1 MKVDKVAIYNRCSTE
16 EEAQVNALKI
26 QIEESRERAIDL
38 GWEVVDQ
45 YIESESGTSTDKR
58 KEYQRLFNDLSTD
71 KFDIVMIKSVDR
83 LARNTYDW
91 YTFLAELI
99 KNQKRLYMYID
110 NKFYTDQ
117 ENLIT
122 GIKAIIAEDF
132 SRELSKKIKNA
143 HKRRQEKKS
152 GLNITCDIYGW
163 DNVGR
168 DKFIVNE
175 EEAAI
180 VREIFCMAK
189 DKMGRRNIARTLEK
203 RGIVRKNGTPLSETN
218 IRDILNS
225 TKYYGTMVLHK
236 NEVDFNLKK
245 RVKLPPSEWIY
256 IENALPP
263 IITKEFY
270 DEVHRILDER
280 NKRPSAYS
288 SPKDLSKVGKH
299 KLSGKLY
306 CGECGSVYYRFRPKT
321 KSGMTMKMWKCSKAI
336 MQGRGAEDF
345 PNFGCHNRNVYEH
358 NIYDAVERAC
368 RKRYDFIFNS
378 NEGVIDELIS
388 IIKQV
393 ISSDTSEIE
402 LIRLRKQLDKHK
414 QKKNILFDKLM
425 DETIKDY
432 DFKIY
437 NEKLDNEI
445 RNLEDK
451 ISKFD
456 KDGKVMSEY
465 ENRLAKIIESLK
477 DEKLMAEAKT
487 AELIT
492 RIDKIIVYGDKLE
505 ILFDKDKLNSLLKI
519 YGNNL
524 IDYNI
529 DEGYFKL
536 EIDCLDETEFE
547 IKKKNKR
554 QEINESILNAFKNNP
569 KLKLIELYQMIDM
582 GESYINTSIK
592 ILKDEGRLKNVR
604 NGRYDYKWFVVDD
617 KEFRVTKNDNL

>member
-1 MKVDKVAIYNRCSTE
+1 
-16 EEAQVNALKI
+16 
-26 QIEESRERAIDL
+26 
-38 GWEVVDQ
+38 
-45 YIESESGTSTDKR
+45 
-58 KEYQRLFNDLSTD
+58 
-71 KFDIVMIKSVDR
+71 
-83 LARNTYDW
+83 
-91 YTFLAELI
+91 
-99 KNQKRLYMYID
+99 
-110 NKFYTDQ
+110 
-117 ENLIT
+117 
-122 GIKAIIAEDF
+122 
-132 SRELSKKIKNA
+132 
-143 HKRRQEKKS
+143 
-152 GLNITCDIYGW
+152 
-163 DNVGR
+163 
-168 DKFIVNE
+168 
-175 EEAAI
+175 
-180 VREIFCMAK
+180 
-189 DKMGRRNIARTLEK
+189 
-203 RGIVRKNGTPLSETN
+203 
-218 IRDILNS
+218 
-225 TKYYGTMVLHK
+225 
-236 NEVDFNLKK
+236 
-245 RVKLPPSEWIY
+245 
-256 IENALPP
+256 
-263 IITKEFY
+263 
-270 DEVHRILDER
+270 
-280 NKRPSAYS
+280 
-288 SPKDLSKVGKH
+288 
-299 KLSGKLY
+299 
-306 CGECGSVYYRFRPKT
+306 
-321 KSGMTMKMWKCSKAI
+321 

-402 LIRLRKQLDKHK
+402 LIRLRKQLDKQK